1 MSAAGM
7 VLHFDLKRAL
17 RWLTI
22 GRMQDADW
30 IRAQIAALGNSQTG
44 LARLLDIDERLVR
57 RYASGQEKLPRVVR
71 LAIER
76 LIELHK
82 AKPPQD

>member
-22 GRMQDADW
+22 AWMKDADW
-30 IRAQIAALGNSQTG
+30 IRDAISKLGTSQTG
-44 LARLLDIDERLVR
+44 LARLLDMDERLVR

-76 LIELHK
+76 LVEQHT